1 MINSTSSQVT
11 ITMDSLRDD
20 ALRKKFK
27 NMTTQESIDYVNQSM
42 DKLRASAEKVVAR
55 NKNAKI

>member
-1 MINSTSSQVT
+1 MINSTSSQVE
-11 ITMDSLRDD
+11 ITLDSLRDD
-20 ALRKKFK
+20 ELREKFK

-55 NKNAKI
+55 NNNAKT